1 LFALVYVVGKVTSVL
16 SLFSTTSSMAELA
29 VVRAEIKAWERSF
42 KEDHGRAATV
52 DDVRQD
58 DAMGVCV

>member
-1 LFALVYVVGKVTSVL
+1 
-16 SLFSTTSSMAELA
+16 MADLA
-29 VVRAEIKAWERSF
+29 IVRAEIKAWERSF

-58 DAMGVCV
+58 NAMGVLNSIESRAICLPFT

>member
-1 LFALVYVVGKVTSVL
+1 
-16 SLFSTTSSMAELA
+16 MADLA
-29 VVRAEIKAWERSF
+29 IVRAEIKAWERSF

-58 DAMGVCV
+58 DAMGVLNSIESRAICLPFT

>member
-1 LFALVYVVGKVTSVL
+1 MVGKVTSVL